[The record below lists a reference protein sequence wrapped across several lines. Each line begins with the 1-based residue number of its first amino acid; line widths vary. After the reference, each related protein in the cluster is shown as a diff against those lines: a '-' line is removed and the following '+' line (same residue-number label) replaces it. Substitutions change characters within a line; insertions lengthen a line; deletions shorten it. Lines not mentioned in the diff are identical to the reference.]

1 MRFAFHFLLALSF
14 GTVCVAQNIMV
25 SGTVVDANTMQPLPG
40 ATILEEGTNNGVTTD
55 FDGNYSLNVS
65 KGGTLIF
72 NFVSYQS
79 QRVIVG
85 DANVINVSLSN
96 DALEEVIVV
105 GYGTQKRS
113 NVVGSVATV
122 DVEKATQIPTTNVT
136 EFLRGRAAGVQVNL
150 GDARPGGFSNIVIR
164 GNVSVAGGNAPLIIV
179 DGLPYDNLNDISPND
194 IASLEILKD
203 AASTAIYGARHLTEL
218 YW

>member
-1 MRFAFHFLLALSF
+1 MRLAFHFLLALSF

-79 QRVIVG
+79 QRVIVR
-85 DANVINVSLSN
+85 DANIINVSLSN

-122 DVEKATQIPTTNVT
+122 DVEKATQIPHYQCNRIF
-136 EFLRGRAAGVQVNL
+136 ER
-150 GDARPGGFSNIVIR
+150 
-164 GNVSVAGGNAPLIIV
+164 
-179 DGLPYDNLNDISPND
+179 
-194 IASLEILKD
+194 
-203 AASTAIYGARHLTEL
+203 
-218 YW
+218 